1 MNYIKKLLNLKNFE
15 QEISNSVENMYDKLY
30 KLTYNYKKDSA
41 KLIKDIVQGFLKTK
55 DISLSEISRYSFKNS
70 KL

>member
-1 MNYIKKLLNLKNFE
+1 MINYINLHIITN
-15 QEISNSVENMYDKLY
+15 
-30 KLTYNYKKDSA
+30 

-70 KL
+70 KGTKDKNIVAGFSKFL